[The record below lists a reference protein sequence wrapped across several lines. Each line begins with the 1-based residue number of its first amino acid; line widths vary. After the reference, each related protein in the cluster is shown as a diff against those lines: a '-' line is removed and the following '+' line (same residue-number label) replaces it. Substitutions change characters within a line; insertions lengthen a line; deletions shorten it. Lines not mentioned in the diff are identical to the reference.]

1 MDKKVERL
9 ISITKGKV
17 KERPTFGTDPNDP
30 WSVKS
35 NVNESGQLDNYLR
48 AKGIDPDRVSLQTK
62 ISHSK
67 SGTFAKWKQ
76 DRKFNEEI
84 EQVDEKIKVKVSTDK
99 PIGFKVADIGPGKK
113 EYNVKTDKVW
123 DAEQKK
129 KTQKEE
135 VEQITEDELLHAY
148 LRTRGINPKT
158 ASKISKIAASKTGDF
173 ERWKRQHM
181 SGGRLPIVRKEQ
193 VTWKSSPTL
202 KRQKTLDKAF
212 QKSKPIR
219 IAGPDLHSD
228 HRGQQNEGVD
238 KKDTVTMDIP
248 LLIRMLELAREDI
261 KSDAQ
266 LHRVVEKLID
276 IRNKGTLTMDDYD
289 FVSKLKEQFFPEDTY
304 QDTYAATQTVG
315 PEVTSSDDTEKNQN
329 ESKAAKLLKSLKKKT
344 VKEDMYDWE
353 KENKSVASYGKKPKV
368 DMSSIDPKAAGIIY
382 GGKTMTGQGRD
393 TIELDPMMKRPNV
406 QSDFPKKSNLDKK

>member
-9 ISITKGKV
+9 LTIVKGGV

-30 WSVKS
+30 WSAKS
-35 NVNESGQLDNYLR
+35 SVTESGELDNYLKY
-48 AKGIDPDRVSLQTK
+48 KGIDPARLSRETK
-62 ISHSK
+62 LSHAK
-67 SGTFAKWKQ
+67 SGSFAKWKM
-76 DRKFNEEI
+76 DRKFTEEV

-123 DAEQKK
+123 DDQQKK

-135 VEQITEDELLHAY
+135 VEQLDEDDLLNAY
-148 LRTRGINPKT
+148 LKTRGINPKT

-173 ERWKRQHM
+173 NKWKMQHM
-181 SGGRLPIVRKEQ
+181 RGGRLPVAPRTEQ
-193 VTWKSSPTL
+193 VTWKASPTL

-219 IAGPDLHSD
+219 IAGPDLH
-228 HRGQQNEGVD
+228 REEAD
-238 KKDTVTMDIP
+238 KKDTITMDIP

-261 KSDAQ
+261 KTDAQ
-266 LHRVVEKLID
+266 LHRIVEKLID

-289 FVSKLKEQFFPEDTY
+289 FVAKLKEQFFPEDTY
-304 QDTYAATQTVG
+304 QDSYAATQTVG

-329 ESKAAKLLKSLKKKT
+329 ESKAAKMIKSLKKT
-344 VKEDMYDWE
+344 VKEDLYDWE
-353 KENKSVASYGKKPKV
+353 KENKSVASYGKKPKM
-368 DMSSIDPKAAGIIY
+368 DASPNDPKAAGIIY
-382 GGKTMTGQGRD
+382 GGKTLTGQSRD
-393 TIELDPMMKRPNV
+393 VIELDPMMKKPNP
-406 QSDFPKKSNLDKK
+406 QPDFAKKANIDKK